1 LLQRKADIICK
12 CFRKIENY
20 EEMIQSLVGLLQLQD
35 GSPEEKIK
43 RKQFAL
49 YNFEILS
56 EYHLEQE
63 HIV

>member
-1 LLQRKADIICK
+1 MA
-12 CFRKIENY
+12 
-20 EEMIQSLVGLLQLQD
+20 D
-35 GSPEEKIK
+35 GSPEENMK

-63 HIV
+63 HIVQHADTFLGLFT

>member
-1 LLQRKADIICK
+1 M
-12 CFRKIENY
+12 KIENY